1 MPVPKS
7 KENIYGKIVGHLQN
21 LGYSLK
27 VAKEKTDKAIKD
39 HPDLGAKRKK
49 KPAKKKGK

>member
-1 MPVPKS
+1 MPVPKN
-7 KENIYGKIVGHLQN
+7 KEAIYGKIVGHLQN

-39 HPDLGAKRKK
+39 HPNLGKK
-49 KPAKKKGK
+49 KPKKRKVK